1 VDTTE
6 VSAGADAER
15 RIAELERRVAE
26 LERANEHLWRTN
38 ERLGRE
44 RLSAQDSAAA
54 SIATKLETTEA
65 EVERMRRSLSW
76 RVTTPLRW
84 PRDIAAWLV
93 RRVRPKLRSLAIRLF
108 R

>member
-1 VDTTE
+1 MDTAE
-6 VSAGADAER
+6 VSAGNETDR
-15 RIAELERRVAE
+15 RIAELERRIAE

-44 RLSAQDSAAA
+44 RLSVQDSAAA
-54 SIATKLETTEA
+54 SMALKLEATEA
-65 EVERMRRSLSW
+65 EVERMKRSMSW

-84 PRDIAAWLV
+84 PRHLAAWAV
-93 RRVRPKLRSLAIRLF
+93 RRLKPAVRAIAIRVF